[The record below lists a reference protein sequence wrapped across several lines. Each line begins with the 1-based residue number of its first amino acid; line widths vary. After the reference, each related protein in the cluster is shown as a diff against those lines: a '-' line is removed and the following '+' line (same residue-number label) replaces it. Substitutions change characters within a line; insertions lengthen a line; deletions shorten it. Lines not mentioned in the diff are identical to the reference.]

1 MTTSP
6 QRCGFITLAGAPNA
20 GKSTLLNKMV
30 GAKISIVSPK
40 VQTTRTLIQ
49 GICMVG
55 NAQIIFVDTPGIF
68 APSDQRMLE
77 KSIVSSAWR
86 GIEETD
92 TLAILVDASRGICA
106 NTRLL
111 LERVKSKHKR
121 KIIILNKVDLVEKE
135 NLLAL
140 AAELHGMDNFERIF
154 MISALTGDGVDDIKN
169 YCASIVP
176 EGLWM
181 FAEDQL
187 STASERFLAA
197 EITREALFH
206 LLKDELPF
214 SLSVDTEQW
223 EEQKNGTKIHQVIY
237 VLREGQKKIV
247 LGTGGAMIKEIGQR
261 SRVQLEE
268 LLGRRVHLF
277 LFVKV
282 KPDWVESPDI
292 YRELGLDFTN

>member
-1 MTTSP
+1 MNTSP

-55 NAQIIFVDTPGIF
+55 NAQVIFVDTPGVF

-92 TLAILVDASRGICA
+92 TLAILIDAARGICA

-111 LERVKSKHKR
+111 LERVKSKRKK
-121 KIIILNKVDLVEKE
+121 KIIILNKVDLVDKAK
-135 NLLAL
+135 LLAL
-140 AAELHGMDNFERIF
+140 ASEINTMDNFERIF
-154 MISALTGDGVDDIKN
+154 MVSALTGDGVEDIKN
-169 YCASIVP
+169 YCASVIP
-176 EGLWM
+176 ESPWM

-187 STASERFLAA
+187 STASERFLAT
-197 EITREALFH
+197 EITRESLFH
-206 LLKDELPF
+206 LLNDELPF

-292 YRELGLDFTN
+292 FRELGLDFIK